1 MTNGQIWNES
11 PSRLDAVK
19 VAIQA
24 LISELKEFYLVQ
36 GQYDTVV
43 IGEIPDNE
51 TTAKLALA
59 MDSKSTIRMETL
71 RAFMF

>member
-1 MTNGQIWNES
+1 LS
-11 PSRLDAVK
+11 A
-19 VAIQA
+19 
-24 LISELKEFYLVQ
+24 ELKEFYLMQ

-43 IGEIPDNE
+43 IGEVPDDE

-71 RAFMF
+71 QAFMF